1 MNLFRIIYQNLWKV
15 ITLMTLVAFIVYGFL
30 IEPQRVEV
38 THWERHVGLAGTTLN
53 IAQLSDLHISEIGST
68 ERKTLEHLKLLQP
81 NIILLTGDVID
92 HSDSLSALNSFLKEL
107 PPSIKIAILGN
118 WEHWSG
124 VDLKALAALY
134 AENDVTLLV
143 NNCISLSSIGLRL
156 SIAGFDDYT
165 AGQPDANQ
173 TFLNCGKDDHIII
186 AEHSPGLFEET
197 PPPEMPK
204 PAFSLAGHTHGGQ
217 LAIGN
222 KAIFTPPGS
231 GRFVSGWYTTLWG
244 DLYVSKGI
252 GTSVLPLRIGARPEI
267 SIFEVN

>member
-1 MNLFRIIYQNLWKV
+1 MKIIKKILSYRWMSMSLLTVVFLF
-15 ITLMTLVAFIVYGFL
+15 FYGGFV
-30 IEPQRVEV
+30 EPRWIEV
-38 THWERHVGLAGTTLN
+38 THWSRDVGLSGKTIKL
-53 IAQLSDLHISEIGST
+53 AQLSDLHISEIGTT
-68 ERKTLEHLKLLQP
+68 ERKTLEHIKKLQP
-81 NIILLTGDVID
+81 QIILLSGDVID
-92 HSDSLSALNSFLKEL
+92 RHDSLPALKSFLTQL
-107 PPSIKIAILGN
+107 PPAIKFAILGN

-134 AENDVTLLV
+134 KENDVTLLINQCV
-143 NNCISLSSIGLRL
+143 SLSRHGIRL

-165 AGQPDANQ
+165 AGQPDVDR
-173 TFLNCGKDDHIII
+173 TFRGCGKDEPIIVT
-186 AEHSPGLFEET
+186 EHSPGLFEET

-244 DLYVSKGI
+244 YLYVSKGV
-252 GTSVLPLRIGARPEI
+252 GTSILPMRIGARPEI
-267 SIFEVN
+267 AFFEIK

>member
-1 MNLFRIIYQNLWKV
+1 MSLLTVVF
-15 ITLMTLVAFIVYGFL
+15 FFFYGGFV
-30 IEPQRVEV
+30 EPRWIEV
-38 THWERHVGLAGTTLN
+38 TYWSRNVGLPGKTIKL
-53 IAQLSDLHISEIGST
+53 AQLSDLHISEMGPT
-68 ERKTLEHLKLLQP
+68 EHKTLEHLKILQP
-81 NIILLTGDVID
+81 HIILLSGDVID
-92 HSDSLSALNSFLKEL
+92 HQDSLPALKNFLSHL
-107 PPSIKIAILGN
+107 PPSIKVAVLGN

-134 AENDVTLLV
+134 AENNVLLLV
-143 NNCISLSSIGLRL
+143 NRCISLSSQGLRL

-165 AGQPDANQ
+165 AGQPDVDQA
-173 TFLNCGKDDHIII
+173 FRGCGKDEPIIV

-197 PPPEMPK
+197 PPTEMPK

-244 DLYVSKGI
+244 DLYVSKGV
-252 GTSVLPLRIGARPEI
+252 GTSILPIRIGARPEI
-267 SIFEVN
+267 SIFEIK